1 MVKKSN
7 IFVSAEDK
15 NKQQAKKDLKVV
27 EVIPRSSKS
36 FYISVRIANC
46 NIRVTDSTDLTLL
59 RKISEAFD
67 HD

>member
-7 IFVSAEDK
+7 ISGSVQDSG
-15 NKQQAKKDLKVV
+15 KQQVMTDLKVV
-27 EVIPRSSKS
+27 EVIPRSSQS
-36 FYISVRIANC
+36 SYISVRIANC

>member
-7 IFVSAEDK
+7 ISGSVQDSD
-15 NKQQAKKDLKVV
+15 KQQVMKDLKVV
-27 EVIPRSSKS
+27 EVIPRSSQS
-36 FYISVRIANC
+36 SYISVRIANC

>member
-7 IFVSAEDK
+7 ISGSVQDSG
-15 NKQQAKKDLKVV
+15 KQQVMKDLKVV
-27 EVIPRSSKS
+27 EVIPRSSQS
-36 FYISVRIANC
+36 SYISVRIANC